1 MVGAWPGSH
10 EDCDG
15 PGRRVR
21 QDSEQ
26 VCAAGGVTHV
36 GKSPRVS
43 LQRRRAAHIQSPP
56 HGEAEISGKGNQEEA
71 EASDGALTSPRAK
84 GRHLGAGPEMGWAER
99 RLTSASLP
107 SFTQEGHQTELTA
120 EGGVEGLPRSHV
132 RDRNGRA
139 SWLWHSIHQHR
150 GRRGTQRAP
159 GHCSLGQGVSF
170 EK

>member
-1 MVGAWPGSH
+1 M
-10 EDCDG
+10 
-15 PGRRVR
+15 
-21 QDSEQ
+21 
-26 VCAAGGVTHV
+26 
-36 GKSPRVS
+36 S
-43 LQRRRAAHIQSPP
+43 LQCRRAAHIQSLAC
-56 HGEAEISGKGNQEEA
+56 GEAEISGKGNQEEA
-71 EASDGALTSPRAK
+71 EASDGGLTSPRAE

-120 EGGVEGLPRSHV
+120 EAGVEGLPRSHV

-139 SWLWHSIHQHR
+139 SWLWHSIRHHR
-150 GRRGTQRAP
+150 GRWGTRRAP